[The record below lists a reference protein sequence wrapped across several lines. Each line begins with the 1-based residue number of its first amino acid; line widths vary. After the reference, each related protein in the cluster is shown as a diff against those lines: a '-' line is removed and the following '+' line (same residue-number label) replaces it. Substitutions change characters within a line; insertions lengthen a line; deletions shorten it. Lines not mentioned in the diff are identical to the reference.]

1 MAKFYKPGR
10 VVVVTNGKFA
20 GKKGI
25 IIRSNFEQTKTK
37 KYPHCLVLGLSKAP
51 RRVTKKYLK
60 KVEEKTKNLEKKIT
74 EGKATQES
82 LEKLK
87 RFGVFLKTY
96 NMNHILATRY
106 KVTDNFGIDNHMS
119 KIENVEAEIKEV
131 TAKLNKKEQEDQTK
145 ADKDKD
151 KTGVDNLKKQIGE
164 LKDKVKKNVADFKVQ
179 TGNELFYRFMK
190 GFIKPKDNAEEV
202 EKISSSEFL
211 FNKLKF

>member
-10 VVVVTNGKFA
+10 IVVVTNGKYA

-60 KVEEKTKNLEKKIT
+60 RLEDRTKNLTEKIANKT
-74 EGKATQES
+74 ADAES
-82 LEKLK
+82 LQKLK
-87 RFGVFLKTY
+87 RFGVFLKSY

-106 KVTDNFGIDNHMS
+106 KASDNYGIENHMT
-119 KIENVEAEIKEV
+119 KIENIETELKE
-131 TAKLNKKEQEDQTK
+131 TTTKLNKKEAEDS
-145 ADKDKD
+145 KDKE
-151 KTGVDNLKKQIGE
+151 GVEALKKKVGE
-164 LKDKVKKNVADFKVQ
+164 LKDRTKTALNEFKIQ
-179 TGNELFYRFMK
+179 TGTELYNRFMK
-190 GFIKPKDNAEEV
+190 GFVKSRENTEEN
-202 EKISSSEFL
+202 ERISNNEFL